1 MQTLWENVFAIE
13 IDGIAQRDSLLSFMP
28 KPETDNRKIQM
39 ADIARLA
46 GVSTSTV
53 SRALNGSPL
62 INEETRLRITELARS
77 LSYTINLSAKN
88 LRSGE
93 NRTVGVVIPY
103 LRDNR
108 QHVTDPFFL
117 GMLGSLADHLT
128 DQNFDLLFSRIE
140 SDAIDDVA
148 SLIDSGR
155 VCGVIIIGQWGQHD
169 RLNQLA
175 RRQVPFVVWGGQL
188 QQQMYCSVGSDNFNG
203 GLLAT
208 EHLLNLGRKRL
219 VFMGDRDA
227 TEVQQRYQGYLA
239 AHAAKGIQPDPNLYL
254 PSSFTEL
261 QAQKAMNEFLQRGIP
276 FDGLFA
282 ASDLIAINAM
292 GVMGAR
298 NINIPKDVSVV
309 GYDDVGMAA
318 HSFPPLTTIRQ
329 PIDLAGGALM
339 DCLLQ
344 VIRQGHADPQVVPTE
359 LVVRASTSALGN

>member
-1 MQTLWENVFAIE
+1 MA
-13 IDGIAQRDSLLSFMP
+13 

-46 GVSTSTV
+46 GVSISTV

-62 INEETRLRITELARS
+62 INEETRARIAELARS
-77 LSYTINLSAKN
+77 LSYTINLGAKN

-103 LRDNR
+103 QRENR

-140 SDAIDDVA
+140 AEAIEEVA
-148 SLIDSGR
+148 GLVDSGR

-169 RLNQLA
+169 RLNQMA

-188 QQQMYCSVGSDNFNG
+188 PQQMYCSVGSDNFNG
-203 GLLAT
+203 GFMAT
-208 EHLLNLGRKRL
+208 AHLLSLGRQRV

-227 TEVQQRYQGYLA
+227 TEAQQRYQGYLA
-239 AHAAKGIQPDPNLYL
+239 AHAEQGLQPDPDLYL
-254 PSSFTEL
+254 SSPFTEPE
-261 QAQKAMNEFLQRGIP
+261 AQKSMADFLRQGVA
-276 FDGLFA
+276 FDAVFA

-292 GVMGAR
+292 GVMGAAGLR
-298 NINIPKDVSVV
+298 IPQDVSVV

-318 HSFPPLTTIRQ
+318 HSFPPLTTVRQ
-329 PIDLAGGALM
+329 PLDLAGAALVE
-339 DCLLQ
+339 CLQQ
-344 VIRQGHADPQVVPTE
+344 VIRQGHAEPQAVPTQ
-359 LVVRASTSALGN
+359 LVVRDSTSSLAA

>member
-1 MQTLWENVFAIE
+1 MA
-13 IDGIAQRDSLLSFMP
+13 

-46 GVSTSTV
+46 GVSISTV

-62 INEETRLRITELARS
+62 INEETRQRVTELARS

-88 LRSGE
+88 LRSGV

-103 LRDNR
+103 LQNNR

-128 DQNFDLLFSRIE
+128 DQNFNLLFSRI
-140 SDAIDDVA
+140 DAAAIEDVA
-148 SLIDSGR
+148 GLVDSGV
-155 VCGVIIIGQWGQHD
+155 VCGVIIIGQWGQHE

-175 RRQVPFVVWGGQL
+175 RRRVPFVVWGGQL
-188 QQQMYCSVGSDNFNG
+188 PQQIYCSVGSDNFNG
-203 GLLAT
+203 GKLAT
-208 EHLLNLGRKRL
+208 EHLLSLGRKRV

-227 TEVQQRYQGYLA
+227 TEAQQRYQGYLA
-239 AHAAKGIQPDPNLYL
+239 AHTARGMQPDPALYL
-254 PSSFTEL
+254 PSPFTEL
-261 QAQKAMNEFLQRGIP
+261 EAQQAMTSFLQRGIS
-276 FDGLFA
+276 FDAVFA

-292 GVMGAR
+292 GVMGSQG
-298 NINIPKDVSVV
+298 INIPKDVSVV

-329 PIDLAGGALM
+329 PIDLAGAALM
-339 DCLLQ
+339 DCLLE
-344 VIRQGHADPQVVPTE
+344 VIRQGQAEPQVVPTQ
-359 LVVRASTSALGN
+359 LVVRASTSASTSASSSA

>member
-1 MQTLWENVFAIE
+1 
-13 IDGIAQRDSLLSFMP
+13 LLSFMA
-28 KPETDNRKIQM
+28 KPESDNRKIQM

-62 INEETRLRITELARS
+62 INEETRSRISELARS

-103 LRDNR
+103 LRNNR

-140 SDAIDDVA
+140 ADAIDDVA
-148 SLIDSGR
+148 GLIDSGR
-155 VCGVIIIGQWGQHD
+155 VCGVIIIGQWGQHE

-175 RRQVPFVVWGGQL
+175 RKRVPFVVWGGQL

-203 GLLAT
+203 GLMAT
-208 EHLLNLGRKRL
+208 DHLLNLGRKRV

-239 AHAAKGIQPDPNLYL
+239 AHTAKGLQADPALYL

-261 QAQKAMNEFLQRGIP
+261 EAQKAMASFLQLGIP
-276 FDGLFA
+276 FDGVFA

-292 GVMGAR
+292 GVLGAH
-298 NINIPKDVSVV
+298 NISIPKDVSVV

-329 PIDLAGGALM
+329 PIDLAGAALM
-339 DCLLQ
+339 DCLLK
-344 VIRQGHADPQVVPTE
+344 VIRQGHANPEVVPTE
-359 LVVRASTSALGN
+359 LVVRASTSALNV

>member
-1 MQTLWENVFAIE
+1 MKN
-13 IDGIAQRDSLLSFMP
+13 LLPFMV
-28 KPETDNRKIQM
+28 KTESDNRKIQM

-46 GVSTSTV
+46 GVSISTV

-62 INEETRLRITELARS
+62 INEETRARITELARS
-77 LSYTINLSAKN
+77 LSYTINLGAKN

-103 LRDNR
+103 LSDNR

-140 SDAIDDVA
+140 ADAIDEVA
-148 SLIDSGR
+148 NLVDSGR
-155 VCGVIIIGQWGQHD
+155 VCGIIIIGQWGQHE

-175 RRQVPFVVWGGQL
+175 RRQLPFVVWGGQL
-188 QQQMYCSVGSDNFNG
+188 PQQMYCSVGSDNFNG

-208 EHLLNLGRKRL
+208 AHLLGLGRKRV

-227 TEVQQRYQGYLA
+227 TEAQQRYQGYLA
-239 AHAAKGIQPDPNLYL
+239 AHAAHGLAPDSALYL
-254 PSSFTEL
+254 PSPFTEPE
-261 QAQKAMNEFLQRGIP
+261 AQSAMVDFLRRDVA
-276 FDGLFA
+276 FDALFA

-292 GVMGAR
+292 GVMGAQGL
-298 NINIPKDVSVV
+298 NVPHDVSVV

-318 HSFPPLTTIRQ
+318 HSFPPLTTVRQ
-329 PIDLAGGALM
+329 PLDLAGAALV
-339 DCLLQ
+339 DGLLK
-344 VIRQGHADPQVVPTE
+344 VIRQGHADPQVVPTD
-359 LVVRASTSALGN
+359 LVIRASTCARAN